1 MRIVTVDEMHEIER
15 RAETEAG
22 LSIPAMM
29 EHAGRSGAEALRA
42 YLAGVVTGRAI
53 LVLIG
58 PGNNGGDGRVMGRFL
73 AEWGAHVTLYGWKER
88 RLEVDKRFIPV
99 NDDLLAVREAIARA
113 DIVVDALLGTGHSR
127 PLDPTM
133 RRLLALVAEERR
145 LRPDVAVLAL
155 DLPSG
160 LNADTGA
167 VDEGTLAADLTV
179 ALGFPKVGHV
189 LFPGAAYVGTLR
201 GGSIGLPADMPLPPG
216 MELLDADL
224 IRPVLPARPLDSNK
238 GTFGKALVLA
248 GSPRFPGAAYLV
260 AGAAARIGT
269 GLVTLAV
276 APELVPVYV
285 TMLPEAVYHPLP
297 ETSAPPE
304 ERARALLDGL
314 ADHHA
319 LVIGPGL
326 GQEESTRALVEHVLA
341 GLRALPASER
351 PRLIIDA
358 DGLNILAQMERW
370 HELVPE
376 QTVITPHPGEMSRLL
391 GGEHVSG
398 GGADRLEVARRA
410 AAAWGCFVVLKGAC
424 TLVASPEGAL
434 RVNWPPNP
442 VLATAGTGDVL
453 AGTVCGLLAQ
463 GLAPFEAA
471 SAAVYVHGRAG
482 LQLRER
488 LGDAGVLAGDLLTEL
503 PLALKAIKATKRAPT
518 R

>member
-1 MRIVTVDEMHEIER
+1 
-15 RAETEAG
+15 
-22 LSIPAMM
+22 
-29 EHAGRSGAEALRA
+29 
-42 YLAGVVTGRAI
+42 
-53 LVLIG
+53 
-58 PGNNGGDGRVMGRFL
+58 
-73 AEWGAHVTLYGWKER
+73 
-88 RLEVDKRFIPV
+88 
-99 NDDLLAVREAIARA
+99 
-113 DIVVDALLGTGHSR
+113 
-127 PLDPTM
+127 
-133 RRLLALVAEERR
+133 
-145 LRPDVAVLAL
+145 
-155 DLPSG
+155 
-160 LNADTGA
+160 
-167 VDEGTLAADLTV
+167 
-179 ALGFPKVGHV
+179 
-189 LFPGAAYVGTLR
+189 
-201 GGSIGLPADMPLPPG
+201 

-297 ETSAPPE
+297 EASAPPE

-326 GQEESTRALVEHVLA
+326 GQEEPTRALVEHVLA

-358 DGLNILAQMERW
+358 DGLNILAGMERW

-391 GGEHVSG
+391 GGERVSG

-424 TLVASPEGAL
+424 TLVAAPEGAL

-442 VLATAGTGDVL
+442 ALATAGTGDVL
-453 AGTVCGLLAQ
+453 AGTLCGLLAQ
-463 GLAPFEAA
+463 GLAPLEAA

-488 LGDAGVLAGDLLTEL
+488 LGDVGVLAGDLLTEL